1 MKREGIWRVL
11 LEFAKA
17 NAKPVGW
24 SLVGGLALS
33 ILSGVAQFAQQRGQF
48 MSQTTSFRDFGLPV
62 AWMGIWKRSADLVNA
77 RFYFYWSPF
86 LQNCLFWGS
95 VVFASIVLYLL
106 LRGRLPLPLLPLYVV
121 GLASARIQLEF
132 QMALALR
139 GHSFRSI
146 QIDPFTYAQ
155 ITAYF
160 VMALLLFPNIIA
172 LISRIRFA
180 EIFRLSCMGFPI
192 ILMPPTVDYYLLN
205 NPMTYNFFVSE
216 TFARGVNPLS
226 YFAVLS
232 GGIKFEIALVAS
244 ATLAYLLYRTRS
256 VLRSVLAVLAVI
268 MAFLLVSTP
277 ALTAR
282 INLTFTQPQYFAGFL
297 ILTYLLIILSLAIAQ
312 PRMGRTIVRR
322 TRLRG
327 IHFPAMALFGAF
339 LAHQAILSTHFQN
352 DYGVIVA
359 GVFIVFLVW
368 QTATV
373 FDDIYDRDEESSP
386 TYLAYGILAAL
397 MAVLSAIPFGL
408 WPLLLTLLAVYL
420 ALDYPR
426 LRRKHYLMP
435 GIVIG
440 VSSSAAFLF
449 GALMPILS
457 RWPPQPIGPVALAIF
472 AVFSGGSL
480 LKDIT
485 GVKADRQAGLPTIF
499 TQFETKKALAAV
511 ATFVAAGM
519 ILPAVFLRT
528 LFDLILFVG
537 MGVATWLL
545 IVLAK
550 DRSYRTVLVLYF
562 LMGTWVF
569 LRMFVLR

>member
-1 MKREGIWRVL
+1 MKQEWVWPKL
-11 LEFAKA
+11 FELVKF
-17 NAKPVGW
+17 NAKPLGW
-24 SLVGGLALS
+24 SLIGGFAAS
-33 ILSGVAQFAQQRGQF
+33 IFTGIAQFTQRWPEG
-48 MSQTTSFRDFGLPV
+48 SAWFRHFGLPV
-62 AWMGIWKRSADLVNA
+62 TWLGIWKRSGDLLNA
-77 RFYFYWSPF
+77 RYYFYWSPF
-86 LQNCLFWGS
+86 LQNCLFWAS

-106 LRGRLPLPLLPLYVV
+106 LRGKLPLPLLPLYVV

-132 QMALALR
+132 QMVLAVR
-139 GHSFRSI
+139 GQLFRSI

-160 VMALLLFPNIIA
+160 AMALLLFPDIIT
-172 LISRIRFA
+172 LVSKIRFA
-180 EIFRLSCMGFPI
+180 EIFRLSCIGFPI
-192 ILMPPTVDYYLLN
+192 ILMPPTLDYYVLN
-205 NPMTYNFFVSE
+205 KPVIYNFFVSE
-216 TFARGVNPLS
+216 TFARAVNPLS
-226 YFAVLS
+226 YFTVLS
-232 GGIKFEIALVAS
+232 GGIKFEIVLVAS
-244 ATLAYLLYRTRS
+244 LTLAYLLYRTRS
-256 VLRSVLAVLAVI
+256 VLRSVLGVLAVI
-268 MAFLLVSTP
+268 LAFLVVSTP
-277 ALTAR
+277 ALTTR
-282 INLTFTQPQYFAGFL
+282 INVTFTQPQYFAGFL
-297 ILTYLLIILSLAIAQ
+297 ILTYLLIILSLGIAQ
-312 PRMGRTIVRR
+312 PKMGRTIVKR
-322 TRLRG
+322 TRFRG

-339 LAHQAILSTHFQN
+339 LAHRAILSTHFQN

-373 FDDIYDRDEESSP
+373 FDDIYDRGVESSP
-386 TYLAYGILAAL
+386 AYLAYGILAAL

-440 VSSSAAFLF
+440 ISSSAAFLF
-449 GALMPILS
+449 GALIPIAS

-472 AVFSGGSL
+472 AIFSGGSL

-485 GVKADRQAGLPTIF
+485 GVKADEKAGLPTIF
-499 TQFETKKALAAV
+499 TRFETKKALAAV

-537 MGVATWLL
+537 MGAATWLL

-550 DRSYRTVLVLYF
+550 DRSYGTVLVLYF
-562 LMGTWVF
+562 LLGTWVF